1 MFRTKNA
8 RRAPFYIISAGNAVL
23 MTVVIILHDICDNSP
38 TCVRSFAKV
47 MHSSSGSGL
56 RCAEI
61 IAVDPDPVGSAD
73 PEKIIPDSK

>member
-1 MFRTKNA
+1 VFRTKNA

-47 MHSSSGSGL
+47 EYHGHAFIVRIRTKGCRDRVVDLDTKLTAGSRSG
-56 RCAEI
+56 
-61 IAVDPDPVGSAD
+61 
-73 PEKIIPDSK
+73 

>member
-1 MFRTKNA
+1 VFRTKNA

-47 MHSSSGSGL
+47 EYHGHAFIVRKRTQGVPKSVLWIRIRSDRKLLAGS
-56 RCAEI
+56 
-61 IAVDPDPVGSAD
+61 
-73 PEKIIPDSK
+73 